1 MPPSRRQRPASRA
14 RRSVTSAL
22 LVSLTATLAAP
33 QIARADAPGADPWFG
48 QDKLVHFAASGS
60 LAIVGYAGAS
70 MLTEDRPLRIGAGAA
85 LAVSAGVAKELWDL
99 DGHGDAS
106 WRDLSWDLLGAV
118 TGLLVSVG
126 VDWAVHR
133 MLRPPPGRTR

>member
-1 MPPSRRQRPASRA
+1 MPPPRRQRAASLGRF
-14 RRSVTSAL
+14 SVAL
-22 LVSLTATLAAP
+22 PLLASLTATLAGPRVAC
-33 QIARADAPGADPWFG
+33 ADSANADPWFG
-48 QDKLVHFAASGS
+48 RDKLIHFSASGS
-60 LAIVGYAGAS
+60 LAVVGYAGAS
-70 MLTEDRPLRIGAGAA
+70 MLTENRPTRIGAGAA

-106 WRDLSWDLLGAV
+106 WRDLSWDLIGAA

-133 MLRPPPGRTR
+133 MFRPPPGRTR